1 MCKLRNKIKE
11 NESPILVTLSLKFVT
26 LSLLIL
32 HAVQKLILLFLLC
45 SSLFF
50 TQILP
55 KLIYSPHNFTILTW
69 YQSSKLLTSLNS
81 AKSILFFC
89 SSSSIHSVFQLL
101 CFPDTLFS
109 SVLVS
114 KSFVLFILLS
124 EYLQ

>member
-55 KLIYSPHNFTILTW
+55 KLIYSPHNFTILTEW
-69 YQSSKLLTSLNS
+69 CAIGVQWR
-81 AKSILFFC
+81 
-89 SSSSIHSVFQLL
+89 SVMG
-101 CFPDTLFS
+101 
-109 SVLVS
+109 VVMRH
-114 KSFVLFILLS
+114 
-124 EYLQ
+124 